1 MKRLIIIWAFLTAA
15 WAAAAQ
21 GTIRVEVPNVVGV
34 SERFNVV
41 FVIDG
46 EHEPSDFNW
55 TPTEDFQLVWGPQKG
70 SSRSTQIING
80 KVSKSARTT
89 YTYILLPKS
98 TGTFHLP
105 AATAKV
111 KGESLSSKSFSIEV
125 VKDEGGRSS
134 GQGGSSSGG
143 GAPSGD
149 SPQGRQDAVRDGDMF
164 MRFSLS
170 RTDVVI
176 GEPITATLKLY
187 QRANIVGFEN
197 ARFPVFNGFWSKE
210 TDAPSNIEF
219 RREAI
224 GDKIYDAALLRRWVL
239 IPQKSGTLT
248 IDPAEIVCLFN
259 VQTRRSSSGSIFEDF
274 FDDGY
279 ETVRKR
285 LTTAPATVRV
295 SPLPGGA
302 PSTFGGGV
310 GTYKVSASLSKDSL
324 KTHEAASLIV
334 TVSGKGNISLL
345 EAPKI
350 NFPPDFEVYDVKSTL
365 NADKSGTSGSKTFEY
380 PFIPRSH
387 GEFVLDPIRYGY
399 YDVQTKRYATAS
411 TDSLRLRVAKG
422 ESGAV
427 SEPQAQTLTVDRKG
441 VKNLGEDI
449 RFIKTRS
456 SGFSSE
462 DRFLVG
468 KPLYPILLALLAAIS
483 AAIWFALRKVA
494 ALKADV
500 VGTRN
505 RKAAKM
511 ALKRLKLSGEFL
523 SKNLQG
529 AFYEELHRALLG
541 FVSDKL
547 AIDKTDQN
555 KETISA
561 SLLEHGIP
569 QSLTDE
575 FTDLLDACEY
585 ARYAPDS
592 DHNSMNTHYQKAVEL
607 ITAIDSNMKRSTS
620 AKGTAALLA
629 VLLLA
634 FPSLIQAQ
642 TSYPDSLWKAGTEA
656 YTAGDWAGAAQA
668 WQSLS
673 DAGLSSAELYYNQG
687 NAYFK
692 TGETA
697 RAILCYERA
706 LKLNPSDADVRYNL
720 EFARSMTQDR
730 IDSVPEFF
738 LKTWIRKISYWM
750 GSNAWAVLSVLFF
763 AGMLAMVLLFLLGRS
778 SFIRKTGF
786 FTAIALLLLFLA
798 SFGFAR
804 GQYNAF
810 RRNDS
815 AIVMRPVSS
824 VKSSPSAD
832 TAKDLFILHEGT
844 KVRLLDSVGGWDNIE
859 LADGRQGWIRHS
871 DIEII

>member
-1 MKRLIIIWAFLTAA
+1 MKRWIVIWAALAVA
-15 WAAAAQ
+15 WNAAAQ
-21 GTIRVEVPNVVGV
+21 GGIRVEVHDVVGV

-46 EHEPSDFNW
+46 EHDPTDFSW

-98 TGTFHLP
+98 TGSFRLP
-105 AATAKV
+105 PATAKM
-111 KGESLSSKSFSIEV
+111 KGESISSKSFTVEV
-125 VKDEGGRSS
+125 VQDEGGRSAS
-134 GQGGSSSGG
+134 RNGGSSGTEEK
-143 GAPSGD
+143 SGD
-149 SPQGRQDAVRDGDMF
+149 SNQGRQDTARDGDMF

-224 GDKIYDAALLRRWVL
+224 GDMIYDAALLRRWVL

-248 IDPAEIVCLFN
+248 IDPAEIVCLYN
-259 VQTRRSSSGSIFEDF
+259 VQTRRSGSGSIFEDF
-274 FDDGY
+274 FDNGY

-295 SPLPGGA
+295 SPLPSGA
-302 PSTFGGGV
+302 PASYGGGV
-310 GTYKVSASLSKDSL
+310 GTYSVSASLSKDSL

-350 NFPPDFEVYDVKSTL
+350 NFPPDFDVYDVKTSL
-365 NADKSGTSGSKTFEY
+365 NTDKSGTSGSKTFEY

-387 GEFVLDPIRYGY
+387 GNFVLDPIRYGY
-399 YDVQTKRYATAS
+399 FDVQSKRYATAS
-411 TDSLRLRVAKG
+411 TDSLRIRVAKG
-422 ESGAV
+422 EAGTV
-427 SEPQAQTLTVDRKG
+427 SEPQTQGLTVDRKG

-449 RFIKTRS
+449 RFIKTKNR
-456 SGFSSE
+456 GFSSG
-462 DRFLVG
+462 DRFLAG
-468 KPLYPILLALLAAIS
+468 RTLYPVLLAVLAGLAAALWLAFRK
-483 AAIWFALRKVA
+483 AAALR
-494 ALKADV
+494 ADV

-505 RKAAKM
+505 RKATKM

-547 AIDKTDQN
+547 AIDRTDQN

-561 SLLEHGIP
+561 SLQEKGI
-569 QSLTDE
+569 SSALAEE

-592 DHNSMNTHYQKAVEL
+592 DHDAMSTHYKKAVEL
-607 ITAIDSNMKRSTS
+607 ITAIDSNMKKTS
-620 AKGTAALLA
+620 SGKGPAALLA
-629 VLLLA
+629 LLLLVA
-634 FPSLIQAQ
+634 PSLLHAQ
-642 TSYPDSLWKAGTEA
+642 SYPDSLWRAGAEA
-656 YTAGDWAGAAQA
+656 YTAGDWASAEEA
-668 WQSLS
+668 WTGIS
-673 DAGLSSAELYYNQG
+673 DAGLVSAELYYNLG
-687 NAYFK
+687 NACFK

-697 RAILCYERA
+697 RAILFYERA
-706 LKLNPSDADVRYNL
+706 LKLDPSDPDIRYNL
-720 EFARSMTQDR
+720 EYARSMTQDR

-738 LKTWIRKISYWM
+738 LKGWIRKIGYWM
-750 GSNAWAVLSVLFF
+750 SSDAWAILSILFF
-763 AGMLAMVLLFLLGRS
+763 AGMLAMALLFLLGRTS
-778 SFIRKTGF
+778 GARRTGF
-786 FTAIALLLLFLA
+786 FTAIALLLLFLSA
-798 SFGFAR
+798 FGFAR
-804 GQYNAF
+804 SQYREA
-810 RRNDS
+810 RRSDS
-815 AIVMRPVSS
+815 AIVMRAVSP

-871 DIEII
+871 DLEII